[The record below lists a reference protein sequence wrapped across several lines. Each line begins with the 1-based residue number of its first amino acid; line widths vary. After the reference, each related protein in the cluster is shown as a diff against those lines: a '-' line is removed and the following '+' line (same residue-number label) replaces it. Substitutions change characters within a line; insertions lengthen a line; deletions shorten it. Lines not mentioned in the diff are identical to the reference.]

1 MGPIRRTI
9 NLILALAAAGIRKPL
24 QERTLIGLP
33 APVANHSSMMHR
45 NAVLER
51 VRAHADQSS
60 EATRVHH
67 ASRRRGGL
75 AARGTRAGGAC
86 RLLLGGRAKSTEI
99 QVSHARTS
107 LSCWLR
113 RAVVVVDIPP
123 SSCPAP

>member
-9 NLILALAAAGIRKPL
+9 NLILALALAAAGIRKPL

-67 ASRRRGGL
+67 ASRRRGGGV
-75 AARGTRAGGAC
+75 AAGCAGA
-86 RLLLGGRAKSTEI
+86 T
-99 QVSHARTS
+99 ARTRRFDTTEPNLRS
-107 LSCWLR
+107 ISRPLS
-113 RAVVVVDIPP
+113 
-123 SSCPAP
+123 